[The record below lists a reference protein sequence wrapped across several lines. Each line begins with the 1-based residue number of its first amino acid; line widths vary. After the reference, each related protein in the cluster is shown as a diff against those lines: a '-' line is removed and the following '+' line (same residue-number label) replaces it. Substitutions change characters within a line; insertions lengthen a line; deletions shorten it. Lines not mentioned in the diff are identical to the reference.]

1 MHDGNRQGIPWNL
14 SAVCSRYEV
23 SFLGICSNSMSK
35 EELILPLISF
45 TEDFV
50 LFLFSSKEDFILS
63 LFSRKKDLV
72 LFLFSHKEDF
82 VMSLCM

>member
-1 MHDGNRQGIPWNL
+1 MHDASRQGIPWNL

-23 SFLGICSNSMSK
+23 SFLGICSDSMSK

-45 TEDFV
+45 TEDLV
-50 LFLFSSKEDFILS
+50 LFLFSSKEDLI
-63 LFSRKKDLV
+63 

-82 VMSLCM
+82 VLSLCM